1 MRGETHRRRHSAHSR
16 YSHDQLALL
25 GDWLEGTMVSR
36 YSSEQYMHSKLE
48 LLVPSVGRSCT
59 CSPTDV
65 DAIVKKARDDGK
77 MLPFRGGWGEL
88 AAMIAPSGKLARAY
102 TPFRY
107 NTRTR
112 RYSFTQEY
120 STPPARSSAAVCP
133 VL

>member
-77 MLPFRGGWGEL
+77 MLPFRGGW
-88 AAMIAPSGKLARAY
+88 A
-102 TPFRY
+102 
-107 NTRTR
+107 
-112 RYSFTQEY
+112 
-120 STPPARSSAAVCP
+120 SS
-133 VL
+133 LR